1 MGQTWVRCS
10 SSTRRRN
17 RKRSPI
23 PVSAKIIDEEVHNS
37 LNVFQL
43 RVPDPDPGDEEEN
56 EESKEANK

>member
-10 SSTRRRN
+10 SSTRRKN

-23 PVSAKIIDEEVHNS
+23 PVSATTRLLIIDS